1 MLTTVSPVTGR
12 RPAARLLAVVAVA
25 LGLAV
30 TGFVAGCSAQV
41 TGSASAAADGAPP
54 AADPATGAVAPPA
67 DGPTGALPDACTLL
81 TLQEATKLAGTP
93 LDPATP
99 AGQGEEVTL
108 CQYTGPTSGPV
119 AQVEVYVGDGA
130 KKILDIDRQLQHTI
144 TPLPATGDEAYEED
158 GNVFVRKG
166 EVWAAVRLV
175 RLNDPAENRDPLRA
189 AAAIVVGRL

>member
-1 MLTTVSPVTGR
+1 MLSTVSPLSGER
-12 RPAARLLAVVAVA
+12 RAPRLFAATAFV

-30 TGFVAGCSAQV
+30 TGLVSGCSTQVAGSP
-41 TGSASAAADGAPP
+41 SAAADGAPS
-54 AADPATGAVAPPA
+54 AAEQATAAATPPA
-67 DGPTGALPDACTLL
+67 DGASPALPDACTLL

-99 AGQGEEVTL
+99 AGQGEAVTL

-144 TPLPATGDEAYEED
+144 NPLPATGDEAYEED

-166 EVWAAVRLV
+166 DVWAAVRLV